1 MNLRSNIAVMFK
13 FTSPIMSAADL
24 QEQVEQLK
32 RGLGKPVQGPPD
44 DFGQRLKEATR
55 RRVAPFRGNRIQA
68 HVKAEDE
75 TFADKL
81 RKAVQLH
88 PKSKEQAGKNADKDR
103 ARYHKPQQRK
113 PTKSD

>member
-13 FTSPIMSAADL
+13 FPSPLMSAEDL
-24 QEQVEQLK
+24 ESRLAAI
-32 RGLGKPVQGPPD
+32 RAASLTPIQGAEP
-44 DFGQRLKEATR
+44 DFGQKLKDAVKRRL
-55 RRVAPFRGNRIQA
+55 APYSAIQA
-68 HVKAEDE
+68 HVSAENE
-75 TFADKL
+75 SFGDKL

-88 PKSKEQAGKNADKDR
+88 PKSKEQARKNADKDR